1 MMKLPSHSPHL
12 QHTLPLS
19 HSCSQC
25 LVQFFIPS
33 VKHAQ
38 RTHTT
43 NSSSYPAIRNLKLLP
58 MRNSQFPIIPG
69 QLQCSDCCLVAEI
82 DLVRERAS
90 FAACL
95 SLFFV
100 CPRNIK
106 WFADILGFPQFI
118 SYDFNGWK
126 KFCSNLTYELVL
138 QLFNF
143 TIIGWIEV
151 LKGLSCY

>member
-19 HSCSQC
+19 HPRSQC

-58 MRNSQFPIIPG
+58 IRNSQFPIIPG

-82 DLVRERAS
+82 DLARERAS
-90 FAACL
+90 FDACL
-95 SLFFV
+95 PLFFV
-100 CPRNIK
+100 MPKKYQMICGYI
-106 WFADILGFPQFI
+106 GFPTVYFI
-118 SYDFNGWK
+118 RFQWMK
-126 KFCSNLTYELVL
+126 SNLLK
-138 QLFNF
+138 FN
-143 TIIGWIEV
+143 I
-151 LKGLSCY
+151 

>member
-1 MMKLPSHSPHL
+1 MMKLASHSPHL

-19 HSCSQC
+19 HSRSQC

-82 DLVRERAS
+82 DLARERAS
-90 FAACL
+90 FVACL
-95 SLFFV
+95 SLYFLW

-118 SYDFNGWK
+118 LYDFNGWK
-126 KFCSNLTYELVL
+126 VICSNLTYELVL

-151 LKGLSCY
+151 LKGV